1 MLKRVQVRLESKSM
15 ENPLLDALE
24 EYDDRAWKAFE
35 REAIK
40 TERAAGAGEPGWAWA
55 EDYIADLLDAV
66 PNGKKGGDGGIDAR
80 YYGVGGV
87 MVPIQAKMHQAGV
100 SRAVLDELLGVQTRE
115 DKQKGRVPMSVLITL
130 YPSSSK
136 WTQFATGLGTVDL
149 RDADGGTR
157 AYPVMQLLSV
167 KEMLVYERRPNLP
180 PIDARWIEKY
190 RNKERSEQGNLWSPD
205 IEEQMRQTAGATDQR
220 EDRAKGPLHRK
231 RALPPKTIAGVRRA
245 FARYCGEVETSGLTA
260 STKRTYLLHAGNF
273 VKWLDGSFRPG
284 ERLR

>member
-1 MLKRVQVRLESKSM
+1 M

-87 MVPIQAKMHQAGV
+87 MVPIQAKMHQGGV

-115 DKQKGRVPMSVLITL
+115 DKLGGRVPMSVLITL

-136 WTQFATGLGTVDL
+136 WKGFATGLGTADL
-149 RDADGGTR
+149 RDADGGNR

-167 KEMLVYERRPNLP
+167 NEMLVYERRPDLP
-180 PIDARWIEKY
+180 PIDARWIENY
-190 RNKERSEQGNLWSPD
+190 RNKEQSEQGNLWSPD

-220 EDRAKGPLHRK
+220 KDPAKGPLRRK
-231 RALPPKTIAGVRRA
+231 RALPPKTIAGVRQA
-245 FARYCGEVETSGLTA
+245 FTQYCGEVEASGLTA

-273 VKWLDGSFRPG
+273 VKWLDGRFRPG